1 MKIELKIGDVI
12 KSKNKNFD
20 SEKFFKNSRH
30 QINSILMLLKCQI
43 EGENMLTKLSNYIIL
58 IPLFIY
64 LESAIKNKN
73 LIKRNS
79 INVLSMK
86 DSNYSKK

>member
-1 MKIELKIGDVI
+1 MLSSQKTKILIQKNFLKIVDI
-12 KSKNKNFD
+12 K
-20 SEKFFKNSRH
+20 
-30 QINSILMLLKCQI
+30 LMLLKCQI